1 LVVIDTSFLIALQDT
16 GDLFHE
22 DAVAAPILQEAALL
36 PAEIW
41 TEYCWFLSRRSGP
54 HVAAAVENLLK
65 GPFIVRPFLEAHELA
80 SLAASVEGFARRMKS
95 LGHRPLSLFDI
106 VVCTVAQ
113 RLRDSVRTFD
123 EGIKAAIRAR
133 FFPGARIA

>member
-1 LVVIDTSFLIALQDT
+1 LAVIDTSFLIALQDAA
-16 GDLFHE
+16 DRFHD
-22 DAVAAPILQEAALL
+22 DAAAAPLLQEAALI

-54 HVAAAVENLLK
+54 HVAAAVENLLR
-65 GPFIVRPFLEAHELA
+65 GPFIVRPLLEAQDLA
-80 SLAASVEGFARRMKS
+80 SLAASVEGLARKMQT
-95 LGHRPLSLFDI
+95 LGHRPLSLFDV